1 MFDLGVT
8 AGQQCHPQVAV
19 LHIDASCIYIAS
31 PVLRLVCCSTGL
43 YGWNACLRGRWY
55 GPELATF
62 EESCRRLMGTF
73 NTLLPEGSLKVRVRC
88 TSRES
93 KHLKESSLGETL
105 GDEATGMV
113 QLFRT

>member
-1 MFDLGVT
+1 
-8 AGQQCHPQVAV
+8 
-19 LHIDASCIYIAS
+19 
-31 PVLRLVCCSTGL
+31 
-43 YGWNACLRGRWY
+43 
-55 GPELATF
+55 
-62 EESCRRLMGTF
+62 MGTF

-113 QLFRT
+113 QLLRAEGML

>member
-1 MFDLGVT
+1 M
-8 AGQQCHPQVAV
+8 
-19 LHIDASCIYIAS
+19 
-31 PVLRLVCCSTGL
+31 
-43 YGWNACLRGRWY
+43 
-55 GPELATF
+55 
-62 EESCRRLMGTF
+62 MGTF

-113 QLFRT
+113 QSICVLSMPVWDPLRASYAK

>member
-1 MFDLGVT
+1 MF
-8 AGQQCHPQVAV
+8 
-19 LHIDASCIYIAS
+19 I
-31 PVLRLVCCSTGL
+31 CSS
-43 YGWNACLRGRWY
+43 GRWY

-62 EESCRRLMGTF
+62 EESCRKLMGTF

-113 QLFRT
+113 QSICVGSMLVWDRSVLHT

>member
-1 MFDLGVT
+1 MF
-8 AGQQCHPQVAV
+8 
-19 LHIDASCIYIAS
+19 IYS
-31 PVLRLVCCSTGL
+31 
-43 YGWNACLRGRWY
+43 RGRWY
-55 GPELATF
+55 GPELAAF
-62 EESCRRLMGTF
+62 EQSCRKLMGTF

-113 QLFRT
+113 QLICAGSTLVLDRPCASYTKRL